1 MAKKAAQTKEDVGE
15 YDAYA
20 PRQTEAVK
28 ADAKEKALEKV
39 RNDQAER
46 VQYEE
51 QTFLRVF
58 ADVKQGK
65 SAIGEEMAEI
75 NEAYK
80 RLKPVGF
87 TKADIKWA
95 FELEEKDSNEVIATM
110 QRRIRIAKMLG
121 HGLARQI
128 ELFETDRAPIE
139 ERAYDEG
146 LAAGKMRKDAANPYG
161 VDSAAG
167 QAWQRGVNDG
177 TAFANK
183 DLAAQFEGDDGSELI
198 QGHDADDPF
207 AENLE
212 AAE

>member
-1 MAKKAAQTKEDVGE
+1 MAKKATRINETETYDPFTSREPVKGEETETAAAPAPLTNEDERAQF
-15 YDAYA
+15 
-20 PRQTEAVK
+20 
-28 ADAKEKALEKV
+28 
-39 RNDQAER
+39 
-46 VQYEE
+46 EE
-51 QTFLRVF
+51 QTFLSVF
-58 ADVKQGK
+58 GKVKAGK
-65 SAIGEEMAEI
+65 SAIGEEMADI

-95 FELEEKDSNEVIATM
+95 FELEEKDSGEVIATM

-128 ELFETDRAPIE
+128 ELFDTDRAPIE

-146 LAAGKMRKDAANPYG
+146 LAAGKLRKDNANPYG
-161 VDSAAG
+161 ADSAAG
-167 QAWQRGVNDG
+167 QAWQRGMNDG

-183 DLAAQFEGDDGSELI
+183 DLAAQFEEKSGDELI
-198 QGHDADDPF
+198 SGQGDDPF
-207 AENLE
+207 AESENLE